1 VTDQEDRSLPVKE
14 ESFQRL
20 TGVHVQVVCRLVQEK
35 EVRWK
40 KSEDGQFESTPLA
53 TREHGHLLIHLV
65 AAEEE
70 ASEVPACNR
79 CFNGDRGAKRF
90 NHGGAV
96 ETSGAYLR
104 EIRRDYT
111 LRNLNLAAEWRK
123 DPSDALQKRG
133 LPRTIRTDDAN
144 PLAPT
149 ECDALRAGD
158 DASRRL
164 AISNLCLHQAHGL
177 CGTSTRTCGRDR
189 EACPALRCD
198 HWLNRRQPALM
209 LVHLAVLPMASIR
222 LDQLALSCDL
232 LRPSLGVSLCVQL
245 SRFAL
250 LRICRVVPTESR
262 DGMVANLPDSIHNGI
277 KE

>member
-1 VTDQEDRSLPVKE
+1 M
-14 ESFQRL
+14 
-20 TGVHVQVVCRLVQEK
+20 
-35 EVRWK
+35 
-40 KSEDGQFESTPLA
+40 
-53 TREHGHLLIHLV
+53 
-65 AAEEE
+65 
-70 ASEVPACNR
+70 PACNR

-123 DPSDALQKRG
+123 DPRDALQERS
-133 LPRTIRTDDAN
+133 LPRTIWADDAN

-149 ECDALRAGD
+149 ECNALRAGN
-158 DASRRL
+158 DASRWL
-164 AISNLCLHQAHGL
+164 AISHLRLHQAHGL
-177 CGTSTRTCGRDR
+177 CGASTRTCGRDGER
-189 EACPALRCD
+189 CTALRCN

-232 LRPSLGVSLCVQL
+232 LRTSLGVSLCVQL
-245 SRFAL
+245 PRFAL